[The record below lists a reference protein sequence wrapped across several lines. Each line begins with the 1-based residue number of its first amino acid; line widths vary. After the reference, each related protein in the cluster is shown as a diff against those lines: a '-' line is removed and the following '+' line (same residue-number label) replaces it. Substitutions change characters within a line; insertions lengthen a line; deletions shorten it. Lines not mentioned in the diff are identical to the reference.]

1 MKAVFKTAYPYQADA
16 MNLPVGNLE
25 AAIPFYETIMGF
37 QVVAR
42 NDTPHKSAVLGRD
55 GIQIGLAENG
65 GDPTQDGCF
74 FEVDSAEAAFDELKS
89 NGLTT
94 HPEWIAR
101 KSPEER
107 EEAGFRIDQ
116 HGATSFKVFFV
127 VAPDGLCYCLGE
139 RQNSD
144 V

>member
-1 MKAVFKTAYPYQADA
+1 MTAVFKAAYPYLEDA
-16 MNLPVGNLE
+16 MNLPVENLE

-37 QVVAR
+37 RVVSR
-42 NDTPHKSAVLGRD
+42 KDEPFKSAVLGRD
-55 GIQIGLAENG
+55 GLQTGLAENG
-65 GDPTQDGCF
+65 GDPTQEGCF
-74 FEVDSAEAAFDELKS
+74 FEVDNAEAAFDELKS

-94 HPEWIAR
+94 HPSWTGR

-139 RQNSD
+139 RQI
-144 V
+144 